1 MAVPTVFRWD
11 HKNAPVI
18 NDIQDWSQIQN
29 WFQKIFVD
37 GYLADD
43 DTTMI
48 PGLGWDVTIDDAGT
62 PKYIYLDADSGSDSI
77 NANRMRIRLNF
88 QYMLTMDRF
97 GPHIYVWDNIDE
109 NYQITY
115 SNASNLYGINGIF
128 GFNNYENGTHVCPW
142 IVIGSRRGVYFL
154 SGFNHD
160 TPTNAIPKRFS
171 SSQDYSNWDYFGD
184 YINDGW
190 NMEKS
195 VQTASDIN
203 LNGGQNVATWT
214 NFKSN
219 NSRKAFGPTIGFLIN
234 RLMNFQYTVGTEYLG
249 FRESFFSAR
258 NYMGTWKYYMKYPY
272 LDGGLYIKPFEL
284 WSYDQGIYLGRIP
297 GLFYPQQQKPFA
309 NTFSLIEFD
318 GTDIYEGQ
326 HFIGLGRPTY
336 DEVYINTTA
345 DWGID

>member
-1 MAVPTVFRWD
+1 MAIPTVMRWD

-18 NDIQDWSQIQN
+18 NDMQDWTQIQN
-29 WFQKIFVD
+29 WFQTIFVD

-62 PKYIYLDADSGSDSI
+62 PKYIYLDADSGSDTI

-88 QYMLTMDRF
+88 QYMLTSDRF
-97 GPHIYVWDNIDE
+97 GPQCVIWDNINE
-109 NYQITY
+109 LYMLTQTSLNANY
-115 SNASNLYGINGIF
+115 GMNGIF

-160 TPTNAIPKRFS
+160 TPSNAIPKRFS
-171 SSQDYSNWDYFGD
+171 SLQDYSSWFYFGD
-184 YINDGW
+184 YINDGYD
-190 NMEKS
+190 MEKYNQIVGDVIYNTTS
-195 VQTASDIN
+195 YVT
-203 LNGGQNVATWT
+203 TYT
-214 NFKSN
+214 YFRSN
-219 NSRKAFGPTIGFLIN
+219 NNKRAFALSVGFLHN
-234 RLMNFQYTVGTEYLG
+234 RLMDFQYSLNTDYLVY
-249 FRESFFSAR
+249 RESFFSGR
-258 NYMGTWKYYMKYPY
+258 NYLSTWNNAMKYPY
-272 LDGGLYIKPFEL
+272 LDGGLYIKQFEL
-284 WSYDQGIYLGRIP
+284 WSNDQGIYLGQVP
-297 GLFYPQQQKPFA
+297 GLFYSQQNRPFA

-318 GTDIYEGQ
+318 GTDLYDGQ

-336 DEVYINTTA
+336 DEFYINVSV